1 MDFKHFSFLEQN
13 IKKQKGGVIP
23 LLGVSLIIFIVTVA
37 VYFVANY
44 VSEGI
49 ARQGELSGWEYL
61 YTDKAGVLPDA
72 DLRVYSAQN
81 PIVTESSVRRDNIYF
96 VKTLEPEDDNRT
108 LIIRTDHSPVMI
120 RVNGR
125 EVYNN
130 MFQDSAYV
138 GNCYNAVTIGA
149 SSRQQVVEVFMK
161 LPFSV
166 RFEAELSH
174 GEHSAFSPT
183 AGFFAGGVLTVLGI
197 VSLAVLAIL
206 GIVNRRCFRALG
218 AAGVLAYCGA
228 AVMIYNLPEVSYFVN
243 PPIWVNIVAAVTHT
257 TMMLGLLLIIGW
269 FSRLRKLLVGAFF
282 ALGIGLLLVMFAVD
296 PILIYISNAA
306 MGLLTAAAVGYAG
319 YTAIDY
325 VLRRTRYATA
335 IFVILVYYF
344 LMTILASVLFL
355 LRSTSLYIYTVIIPT
370 LVVCGVIAYIY
381 YVMFRFERRNAE
393 LYNQSKRYGNSVE
406 NISRFIRS
414 MLTCSDRE
422 AFYETAVNEI
432 SQLVILFNERNKD
445 LCCCVGVREGDSFTE
460 KLNCG
465 VSGCRYDIIE
475 RNSVVNRR
483 NCIFSDTYF
492 EYLLEKDVKKQVIF
506 HFENIVGG
514 LDVFFDSMVEAA
526 YCGLETSYENTFG
539 TSTRSVDLILGELA
553 ENAELNNGYSLD
565 HLSHICTLTLRF
577 CRAMGMDEEQAQ
589 SMSVAAKLHD
599 LGKIAIPLSIIN
611 KDGRLTEE
619 EQVIVASHTEFGYL
633 ILSAYD
639 EPLLKQAAEIARY
652 HHEHYDGTGQNGLA
666 DEKIPLSAR
675 IVSICDVFDALISE
689 RSYKKPWSKER
700 SLAFIKD
707 NAGKLFDPELVKIF
721 VSQVAD

>member
-1 MDFKHFSFLEQN
+1 
-13 IKKQKGGVIP
+13 
-23 LLGVSLIIFIVTVA
+23 
-37 VYFVANY
+37 
-44 VSEGI
+44 
-49 ARQGELSGWEYL
+49 
-61 YTDKAGVLPDA
+61 
-72 DLRVYSAQN
+72 
-81 PIVTESSVRRDNIYF
+81 
-96 VKTLEPEDDNRT
+96 
-108 LIIRTDHSPVMI
+108 
-120 RVNGR
+120 
-125 EVYNN
+125 
-130 MFQDSAYV
+130 
-138 GNCYNAVTIGA
+138 
-149 SSRQQVVEVFMK
+149 MK

-183 AGFFAGGVLTVLGI
+183 AGFTAGGVLTALGI
-197 VSLAVLAIL
+197 VSLVVLAIL
-206 GIVNRRCFRALG
+206 GIVNRRRFRALG

-228 AVMIYNLPEVSYFVN
+228 AVMLYNLPEVSYFVN

-269 FSRLRKLLVGAFF
+269 FSHRRKLLVGAFF
-282 ALGIGLLLVMFAVD
+282 ALGIGLLLVMIAVD

-325 VLRRTRYATA
+325 VLRRTQYATA

-506 HFENIVGG
+506 HFENI
-514 LDVFFDSMVEAA
+514 
-526 YCGLETSYENTFG
+526 
-539 TSTRSVDLILGELA
+539 LILDELA

-689 RSYKKPWSKER
+689 RSNKKPWSKER
-700 SLAFIKD
+700 SLAYIKD

>member
-1 MDFKHFSFLEQN
+1 M
-13 IKKQKGGVIP
+13 IP

-197 VSLAVLAIL
+197 VSLVVLAIL
-206 GIVNRRCFRALG
+206 GIVNRRRFRALG

-269 FSRLRKLLVGAFF
+269 FSHRRKLLVGAFF
-282 ALGIGLLLVMFAVD
+282 ALGIGLLLVMIAVD

-355 LRSTSLYIYTVIIPT
+355 L
-370 LVVCGVIAYIY
+370 
-381 YVMFRFERRNAE
+381 
-393 LYNQSKRYGNSVE
+393 
-406 NISRFIRS
+406 
-414 MLTCSDRE
+414 
-422 AFYETAVNEI
+422 
-432 SQLVILFNERNKD
+432 
-445 LCCCVGVREGDSFTE
+445 
-460 KLNCG
+460 
-465 VSGCRYDIIE
+465 
-475 RNSVVNRR
+475 
-483 NCIFSDTYF
+483 
-492 EYLLEKDVKKQVIF
+492 
-506 HFENIVGG
+506 
-514 LDVFFDSMVEAA
+514 
-526 YCGLETSYENTFG
+526 
-539 TSTRSVDLILGELA
+539 
-553 ENAELNNGYSLD
+553 
-565 HLSHICTLTLRF
+565 
-577 CRAMGMDEEQAQ
+577 
-589 SMSVAAKLHD
+589 
-599 LGKIAIPLSIIN
+599 
-611 KDGRLTEE
+611 
-619 EQVIVASHTEFGYL
+619 
-633 ILSAYD
+633 
-639 EPLLKQAAEIARY
+639 
-652 HHEHYDGTGQNGLA
+652 
-666 DEKIPLSAR
+666 
-675 IVSICDVFDALISE
+675 
-689 RSYKKPWSKER
+689 
-700 SLAFIKD
+700 
-707 NAGKLFDPELVKIF
+707 
-721 VSQVAD
+721 